1 MRAEG
6 WIQNVSRIVDLEE
19 GRLFIAAKK
28 GYRNWV
34 SHFGEDFQVD
44 TKLSQVSTATLS
56 YLAQG
61 KDKGTFYLYD
71 LIMNLEKLGSGF
83 EFNEVDARNKMKVID
98 RYLFLLDRI
107 RFECMKRMGWID
119 DYPGEASTIVELV
132 TRFDEL
138 APGMQAKT
146 PTLSRSHAGY
156 GEFEKLNAFD
166 REAYVRRLIPK
177 ILQEI
182 KD

>member
-1 MRAEG
+1 
-6 WIQNVSRIVDLEE
+6 VSRIVNLEE

-34 SHFGEDFQVD
+34 SHFGECFGVN
-44 TKLSQVSTATLS
+44 TKLSEVSKTTLA

-71 LIMNLEKLGSGF
+71 LIMNLDRLGSGF
-83 EFNEVDARNKMKVID
+83 EFNELDALNKMKVID

-107 RFECMKRMGWID
+107 RFESMKRLGWID
-119 DYPGEASTIVELV
+119 DYPGEASSIVELV

-138 APGMQAKT
+138 APGLQAKT
-146 PTLSRSHAGY
+146 PTLSRSHSGY
-156 GEFEKLNAFD
+156 REFAALNAFD

-177 ILQEI
+177 ILQKI
-182 KD
+182 QD